1 VQQRARPLTINLL
14 SRIAENVDRFTGR
27 AWLLPEVLTWF
38 EEAPDQR
45 LFLITGSLDVE
56 AFSRELRKV
65 RYRGALSS
73 IREVCDR
80 LERQTGRYVWREMG
94 QALSAI
100 EHSDSLAGRNGWL
113 DALVVA
119 ARMGRAEVGAVVR
132 LHSLV
137 SWVRLAAAD

>member
-1 VQQRARPLTINLL
+1 M
-14 SRIAENVDRFTGR
+14 
-27 AWLLPEVLTWF
+27 
-38 EEAPDQR
+38 
-45 LFLITGSLDVE
+45 
-56 AFSRELRKV
+56 

>member
-1 VQQRARPLTINLL
+1 
-14 SRIAENVDRFTGR
+14 
-27 AWLLPEVLTWF
+27 
-38 EEAPDQR
+38 
-45 LFLITGSLDVE
+45 
-56 AFSRELRKV
+56 
-65 RYRGALSS
+65 
-73 IREVCDR
+73 
-80 LERQTGRYVWREMG
+80 MG

-100 EHSDSLAGRNGWL
+100 EHSDSLTGRNGWL

>member
-1 VQQRARPLTINLL
+1 LTINLL

-56 AFSRELRKV
+56 ASLGNSAKCGTEAAFIYSRSV
-65 RYRGALSS
+65 RATRTPDWPVRMA
-73 IREVCDR
+73 
-80 LERQTGRYVWREMG
+80 EMG